1 MSSKIPRTICLFD
14 VDGTLTNPRQKIDK
28 DMEEFLKDLQERVSI
43 GLVGGSDIEKI
54 AEQMG
59 GRGENE
65 AQSSYDI
72 VQKYD
77 YVFAENGLVAYKK
90 GKLIAS
96 ESILNYM
103 GEEKLQKFINFCL
116 YYMSQLELPTK
127 RGNFVE
133 FRKGLIN
140 ISPVGRSCNQRE
152 RDQFV
157 AYDAQHKI
165 REKFVQALNAKFG
178 QEFGLAFS
186 LGGQISIDV
195 FPKGWDKTFCLQYLI
210 NDFDRI
216 YFFGDK
222 TSPGGNDYEIY
233 TDNRTIGYS
242 VTSPDHTK
250 QILSQLS
257 FK

>member
-14 VDGTLTNPRQKIDK
+14 VDGTLTKSRQNIDK
-28 DMEEFLKDLQERVSI
+28 DMEEFLKDLQEKVSI

-59 GRGENE
+59 GCGENE

-90 GKLIAS
+90 GKLLAS

-165 REKFVQALNAKFG
+165 REKFIEALNAKFG

-186 LGGQISIDV
+186 IGGQISIDV